1 MSAMD
6 GNACIEWAP
15 FRLKAGVSEEM
26 LLRTSAELQEGFV
39 RQQPGFVRRELL
51 RGTDG
56 QWVDLVVWRD
66 AAAAAAVALT
76 AASSPVCA
84 SYFALME
91 GVDHADPGVGVQY
104 FERAA
109 RFGLPA
115 A

>member
-1 MSAMD
+1 MPASNGRRSGSRPASARRCCC
-6 GNACIEWAP
+6 ARQPSC
-15 FRLKAGVSEEM
+15 RKASCA
-26 LLRTSAELQEGFV
+26 S
-39 RQQPGFVRRELL
+39 ELL